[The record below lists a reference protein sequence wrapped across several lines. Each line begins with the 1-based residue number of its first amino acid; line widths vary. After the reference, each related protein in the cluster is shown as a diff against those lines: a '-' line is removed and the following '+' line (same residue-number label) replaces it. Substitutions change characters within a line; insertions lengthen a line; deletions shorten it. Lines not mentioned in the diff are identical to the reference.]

1 MSKGKGKK
9 KSGKKAPA
17 LTLRRACATYE
28 GSVEGCVFT
37 TKARAA
43 AARADVSDAEEEAAA
58 AAAEDA
64 DDDDEPAAEDADDDG
79 EPAAEDADD
88 DDEPAAAEDDEL
100 TGKPAWSALGLHAAL
115 VDAVGELGWAK
126 PTRIQ
131 KAAIPVALSGRDVIG
146 LAETGSGK
154 TGAFGLPILHKLLE
168 KPSRLFGVALAPT
181 RELAVQIHEVFDA
194 LGAAI
199 GLRCVCVVGGV
210 EIAAQALAL
219 AKLPHVVVATP
230 GRLVDHLENTKGFS
244 LRTCKCLV
252 MDEADRMLSMDFEK
266 ELDAIVGAIPRE
278 GRCSMLFSAT
288 MTSKVAKLQR
298 ASLYKPVKVAVNDK
312 FAMPRQLDQRYL
324 FVPAKHKE
332 CYLAAVLDARRGATA
347 LVFCATCAGATR
359 ATLLLRNLGF
369 DAACLHGQMAQP
381 KRLGALHKFKAGAA
395 TVLVA
400 TDVAAR
406 GLDIPAVDLVL
417 NYDVPTHGKE
427 YVHRVGRTA
436 RAGRKG
442 SAIAFV
448 TQYDVELYQRLEH
461 LIGVKLPKA
470 DVDEDMALAFLD
482 RVNDAA
488 RLAAGAM
495 RETEEVRKQRRGGGD
510 DSTPTTTTATTTGA
524 ADGKRHKFAGMRKKG
539 RGGGRGGAA
548 AAAGPR
554 PRRQGQGRQGKRA
567 STRFWA
573 RTALATPFIKPRSR
587 AGDARVAGAD
597 ARAAGADARAAGARR
612 ARGAASGRRG
622 APGRSG
628 RVIWFNDKKFQGF
641 VKPDAGGDDLFVHG
655 GDVREPIAAG
665 DRVLFEIARFRG
677 RDKCVDVVKAG
688 APDAAARRRRFR
700 AGARASCGARR
711 ARAVPRAPARA
722 RRRARDGARAARGA
736 RGRRPAASAAAAP
749 RPSPAPAR
757 PPPPPARPAPAPCRR
772 LADAVARYAPAAPR
786 PAPAAHYAV
795 IVDQSGSM
803 ATKDCVDAYGLKVTR
818 LAAAYD
824 TLLSDFI
831 APTAQA
837 APPGKRID
845 VSLVTMST
853 AAEVVFQRAPL
864 AVAAT
869 LIRRHAAVAVAG
881 GHGNYLPAIDAAETL
896 FRAAE
901 DAAGSHA
908 PPRRRAVDE
917 RIPRF
922 ASNFL
927 GIGGAAGEFE
937 VLEQVSASLKRATAD
952 RSALDSSSLSASLS
966 SMATTMMSS
975 VLETS
980 TAADRAKRTL
990 RDVAREAPGAGYR
1003 SRAARR
1009 VASPGAGG
1017 RLDLSL
1023 PFLSP
1028 EQRKRFEDEQITEE
1042 CFDLLDDEELAD
1054 VLLGDPQAIRAFRLR
1069 FRGPSAAGDAGDDVA
1084 DAGDAPA
1091 EEEIEEFLDQQDG
1104 WRVSAPVGE
1113 RFAWDLRR
1121 DALVRRDLASPVC
1134 LAMRR
1139 AYFSKGAERLAYR
1152 GCVIDPA
1159 AGSGDVG
1166 VWDGDDGRILE
1177 KLVFKESLFEE
1188 EHVVVVR
1195 GGAASDDDDDDDDDD
1210 LFSVIAGLRG
1220 AAKAKA
1226 LRQFKQKAEAERKK
1240 ADEAAM
1246 EHMGFHVAFCRSQA
1260 RSAHFAS
1267 TFNAAVARWPLVP
1280 CVEFVEPQV
1289 YEFRYNEGA
1298 GQVSETTRVLG
1309 EPDLGDDYHKFNNNA
1324 GRMADF
1330 ASSNLD
1336 CGPVREVKRRAAAS
1350 LAGLG
1355 SIVEE
1360 DEDEDEE
1367 EDDDEPERLT
1377 AGMVPGAFTHYS
1389 YEASD
1394 GEFMVCDLQ
1403 GVFDA
1408 AGRRFRLTDPCVLS
1422 KVGREASGLG
1432 RTDRGVVG
1440 IVDFFATHARRFVQ
1454 VPRAATRERQ
1464 QELVVEDAQRRKA
1477 KRDGARDAERQR
1489 GRQVNAEKLAREA
1502 KEYESIKA
1510 KAARGER
1517 LTGREKKIM
1526 KRTDGAQAEANSEFD
1541 AILAEHKEALG
1552 PQQGFASR
1560 LLNMAKGA
1568 LGPRLGASASAEEK
1582 KSEADDAEEEEEE
1595 ETKQADTAPRGQMK
1609 IFVRCSNGR
1618 TFELDVELSDA
1629 GAPVRRARRHEFQEA
1644 GDAELRDGAR
1654 PSAPAPPAPAAPR
1667 PEGLGLPS

>member
-1 MSKGKGKK
+1 MPMSKGKGKK

-28 GSVEGCVFT
+28 GSVEG
-37 TKARAA
+37 KKPR
-43 AARADVSDAEEEAAA
+43 RRRR
-58 AAAEDA
+58 DA

-181 RELAVQIHEVFDA
+181 RELAVQIHE
-194 LGAAI
+194 
-199 GLRCVCVVGGV
+199 
-210 EIAAQALAL
+210 ALAL

-298 ASLYKPVKVAVNDK
+298 ASLYKPVKVEVNDK

-347 LVFCATCAGATR
+347 L
-359 ATLLLRNLGF
+359 
-369 DAACLHGQMAQP
+369 
-381 KRLGALHKFKAGAA
+381 
-395 TVLVA
+395 
-400 TDVAAR
+400 
-406 GLDIPAVDLVL
+406 
-417 NYDVPTHGKE
+417 E

-510 DSTPTTTTATTTGA
+510 DRTRTTTTATTTSAPPTA
-524 ADGKRHKFAGMRKKG
+524 ATSAGMRKKG
-539 RGGGRGGAA
+539 RGGGGGGAA
-548 AAAGPR
+548 AAAR
-554 PRRQGQGRQGKRA
+554 AAAAAARQGRQGKRQVMAVLNEAKA
-567 STRFWA
+567 STDQRHEM
-573 RTALATPFIKPRSR
+573 LAQSPRS
-587 AGDARVAGAD
+587 
-597 ARAAGADARAAGARR
+597 GARR
-612 ARGAASGRRG
+612 HQARRRRPRGRRSVRRRRR
-622 APGRSG
+622 PRGRRPPRPWRRVRPARRSRSVR

-677 RDKCVDVVKAG
+677 RDNG
-688 APDAAARRRRFR
+688 ARAPPPRQRPAAPARRRRR
-700 AGARASCGARR
+700 
-711 ARAVPRAPARA
+711 PRAPA
-722 RRRARDGARAARGA
+722 
-736 RGRRPAASAAAAP
+736 
-749 RPSPAPAR
+749 APA
-757 PPPPPARPAPAPCRR
+757 RR
-772 LADAVARYAPAAPR
+772 LADAVVDPRPPPARPRAPR

-908 PPRRRAVDE
+908 LGLVVVSDGKPSDTVTDALFRTDALTGADRIAALLSWKLRALEQAVDE

-1240 ADEAAM
+1240 ADETAM

-1330 ASSNLD
+1330 ASSDLD

-1440 IVDFFATHARRFVQ
+1440 IVDFFATHKCGALCKCLGLRD
-1454 VPRAATRERQ
+1454 ARERQ

-1595 ETKQADTAPRGQMK
+1595 ETKQADAAPRGQMK

-1629 GAPVRRARRHEFQEA
+1629 VGVLEQKIRKAWQLGGYGYPRHH
-1644 GDAELRDGAR
+1644 ELYQSRLGKILPKPMASLRTLSDYNVQKN
-1654 PSAPAPPAPAAPR
+1654 STLYFLSE
-1667 PEGLGLPS
+1667 EGVEKYLA